1 MIRSTQTIMYRLD
14 NLNNEEQRISY
25 QMSTGKKL
33 QEGSDD
39 ANIYSREVYID
50 DKIKMYE
57 GLKFQIEKTTAQ
69 NNSSD
74 STLGDAKDLI
84 AYTKVEVI
92 KALNATTDDTARLA
106 IATNLEGV
114 KQNLYMLANEEV
126 EGEYLFAGSDSSVQ
140 AFSMDETTGK
150 VTYNGDAFLRK
161 VAVEDG
167 EYRERGVNGFE
178 AFFYTTSSAYKG
190 ETLDFSKNQ
199 RIVDQDGDEWK
210 IETSTE
216 VTSGALTFTAGQSV
230 IDNNGTVWNI
240 NGSGEL
246 VNDQGDTIASGNISG
261 TGTQADPYSINL
273 PATTTSSG
281 TISGFSTIQL
291 IEYKP
296 NGDASGETLTISG
309 SSPDSFTVTTPNID
323 GTKFEAKENI
333 FDTMDSIINALKKLD
348 SNGNPIEDDVARAA
362 LQNGLDEIGEAYDG
376 MNIAHGKLG
385 GRNQVFEIS
394 LERVSAKVTQY
405 NILSQ
410 EVGAADLTKVAV
422 EAKAL
427 ELTYTALYSTINKMN
442 ELSLVN
448 FVK

>member
-1 MIRSTQTIMYRLD
+1 MIRSTQTTMYRLD
-14 NLNNEEQRISY
+14 NLNNEQQRISY

-33 QEGSDD
+33 QHGSDD
-39 ANIYSREVYID
+39 ANVYTREVYID
-50 DKIKMYE
+50 DKIRMYE
-57 GLKFQIEKTTAQ
+57 GLKFQVEKTSAQ
-69 NNSSD
+69 NNASD
-74 STLGDAKDLI
+74 STLADAKNLI
-84 AYTKVEVI
+84 SYTKIEVI
-92 KALNATTDDTARLA
+92 KALNGTTDDTARLA

-114 KQNLYMLANEEV
+114 RQNLYMLANEEV

-140 AFSMDETTGK
+140 AFSMDESTGK
-150 VTYNGDAFLRK
+150 VTYNGDALLRK

-178 AFFYTTSSAYKG
+178 AFFYSTSSAYKG
-190 ETLDFSKNQ
+190 DTLEFTENQ

-210 IETSTE
+210 IETSSE
-216 VTSGALTFTAGQSV
+216 VTSGALTFTSGQSV

-246 VNDQGDTIASGNISG
+246 VNDDGDTIASGDISG
-261 TGTQADPYSINL
+261 TGTESDPYSINL
-273 PATTTSSG
+273 PATSTSSN
-281 TISGFSTIQL
+281 TINSFSTIQL
-291 IEYKP
+291 VEYKP
-296 NGDASGETLTISG
+296 NGDASGETLTMSG
-309 SSPDSFTVTTPNID
+309 NLDAFTITVPNED
-323 GTKFEAKENI
+323 GAKFEAKENI
-333 FDTMDSIINALKKLD
+333 FDTLDTIINALKKLD
-348 SNGNPIEDDVARAA
+348 SDGNPVEDDVARAD

-385 GRNQVFEIS
+385 GRNQVFDIS
-394 LERVSAKVTQY
+394 LERVTAKVTQY

-410 EVGAADLTKVAV
+410 QVGAADLSKVAV

-448 FVK
+448 FVR